1 MEGLETDGFEHLVPR
16 EGAAA
21 GPLPPG
27 CLLPAQPQQCV
38 PGCGHPTVCAGAQS
52 PRHSVCSPPTV
63 CAGAPSPLSTRACR
77 RPRGVKDGVCVRVC
91 VRVCVGVQAPL
102 RPLQGPSA
110 CECWG
115 GLSHRTHCVLGRERD
130 PRSRGHRAAD
140 AAGLPRGPGTAEGS
154 LLGGFSCQGEGLR
167 WQLLGGGAQRPTQA
181 NPGLWSF
188 SGRTP
193 EKPPLLVSWG
203 HRSDSSLSAS
213 APDTGL
219 DPGVSQGAVLSF
231 RGPLPAH
238 WGLLASGQAL

>member
-1 MEGLETDGFEHLVPR
+1 MCARVR
-16 EGAAA
+16 
-21 GPLPPG
+21 PP
-27 CLLPAQPQQCV
+27 
-38 PGCGHPTVCAGAQS
+38 
-52 PRHSVCSPPTV
+52 HSVCRGTVPPPQCVQPPHSV
-63 CAGAPSPLSTRACR
+63 CRGAVSAKHQGMQAAQGREGRCVCT
-77 RPRGVKDGVCVRVC
+77 CVRA
-91 VRVCVGVQAPL
+91 RVCVGPGPPPAPAGSL
-102 RPLQGPSA
+102 CLGVWRGD
-110 CECWG
+110 
-115 GLSHRTHCVLGRERD
+115 LSHRTHCVLGRERD

-154 LLGGFSCQGEGLR
+154 LPGGFSCQGEGLR
-167 WQLLGGGAQRPTQA
+167 RQLLGGGAQRPTQA
-181 NPGLWSF
+181 DPGLWSS